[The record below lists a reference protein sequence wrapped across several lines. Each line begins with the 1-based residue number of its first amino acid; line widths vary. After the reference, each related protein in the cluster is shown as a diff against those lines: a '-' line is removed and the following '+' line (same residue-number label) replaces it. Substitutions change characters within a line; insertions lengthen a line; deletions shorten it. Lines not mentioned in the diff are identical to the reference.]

1 MWETEVN
8 ERIEL
13 LCMIN
18 WKQSVL
24 INIQLIFINDGFS
37 LGFVGFRSAITTNSK
52 VLTGPSKLRRQP
64 KIRWSDFLSLICL
77 AMCVSLLKWNSSAAN
92 GMMLSS
98 RLLGYSKRVDVQC
111 YCHERWLDFN
121 LYISAFQTHGLL
133 PNTRGSH
140 HGDWIV
146 LNHDISQSTKALC
159 LLMRTQNTPLQFP
172 VGWLLCQMG
181 SKGVILHTLL

>member
-1 MWETEVN
+1 M
-8 ERIEL
+8 
-13 LCMIN
+13 
-18 WKQSVL
+18 
-24 INIQLIFINDGFS
+24 GFRWAS
-37 LGFVGFRSAITTNSK
+37 LGFAGFRSAITTNSK

-64 KIRWSDFLSLICL
+64 RIRWSDFLSLICL

-146 LNHDISQSTKALC
+146 LNHDISQWTKALC
-159 LLMRTQNTPLQFP
+159 LLMRTQNTPPQFP

-181 SKGVILHTLL
+181 KHTLL